1 MMLNIVEKTFKILI
15 ANRGEIAIRI
25 IRAAKLLGFKTVA
38 VYSSSDRDAL
48 HVAMA
53 DEAIQIGP
61 ANANKSYLNSHAI
74 IAAAEI
80 TKADAIHPGYGFLSE
95 NATFAKE
102 VESSGIIFVGPNSS
116 TIAQMGDKAK
126 ARLFM
131 SEAGVPIVSGSD
143 SFFED
148 VDIGFKQAKKIGYP
162 VMLKSVAGGGGKG
175 MRLVSNQDSFKSL
188 FEVAQSEIMAS
199 VGDPRMYLEKFVSKP
214 RHIEVQILG
223 DGLGNAIVL
232 GERDCTIQSHHQK
245 VIEEAPSH
253 LLDETTRKKMLAVS
267 LNAVKRMAYR
277 SAGTF
282 EFLYQGPG
290 KFYFME
296 MNTRIQVEHAIS
308 EEVSGIDIVSAQ
320 IQLASGRNINDIS
333 IGSKNNYAIEA
344 RVSALSAGTI
354 TGLHLPTGLGI
365 RIETAVYQGY
375 KVPPYYDAMI
385 VKIIA
390 TGMTRHETLKRLQIA
405 IEETVILGV
414 DTNLDL
420 LMRIIIHPDYM
431 SDKNKT
437 DIDWLDFQM
446 KE

>member
-1 MMLNIVEKTFKILI
+1 MGEKFVDNFKVLI
-15 ANRGEIAIRI
+15 ANRGEIAVRI
-25 IRAAKLLGFKTVA
+25 IRAVKMLGFQTVA
-38 VYSSSDRDAL
+38 VYSSADKDSL

-53 DEAIQIGP
+53 DESVQIGP
-61 ANANKSYLNSHAI
+61 SNVSDSYLNQKAI
-74 IAAAEI
+74 LAAAEI
-80 TKADAIHPGYGFLSE
+80 THADAIHPGYGFLSE
-95 NATFAKE
+95 NPNFAKQVEEMGIVFIGPTSE
-102 VESSGIIFVGPNSS
+102 V
-116 TIAQMGDKAK
+116 IAQMGDKEK
-126 ARLFM
+126 ARQFM

-267 LNAVKRMAYR
+267 LNAVKKMAYR

-320 IQLASGRNINDIS
+320 IQLASGRTINDIS
-333 IGSKNNYAIEA
+333 IGSKNNFAIEA

>member
-1 MMLNIVEKTFKILI
+1 MGEKFVDNFKVLI
-15 ANRGEIAIRI
+15 ANRGEIAVRI
-25 IRAAKLLGFKTVA
+25 IRAVKMLGFQTVA
-38 VYSSSDRDAL
+38 VYSSADKDSL

-53 DEAIQIGP
+53 DESVQIGP
-61 ANANKSYLNSHAI
+61 SNVSDSYLNQKAI
-74 IAAAEI
+74 LAAAEI
-80 TKADAIHPGYGFLSE
+80 THADAIHPGYGFLSE
-95 NATFAKE
+95 NPNFAKQVEEMGIVFIGPTSE
-102 VESSGIIFVGPNSS
+102 V
-116 TIAQMGDKAK
+116 IAQMGDKEK
-126 ARLFM
+126 ARQFM

-320 IQLASGRNINDIS
+320 IQLASGRTINDIS
-333 IGSKNNYAIEA
+333 IGSKNNFAIEA

>member
-1 MMLNIVEKTFKILI
+1 MVKKFVDNFKVLI
-15 ANRGEIAIRI
+15 ANRGEIAVRI
-25 IRAAKLLGFKTVA
+25 IRAAKMLGFQTVA
-38 VYSSSDRDAL
+38 VYSSADKDSL

-53 DEAIQIGP
+53 DESVQIGP
-61 ANANKSYLNSHAI
+61 SNVADSYLNQKAI
-74 IAAAEI
+74 LAAAEI
-80 TKADAIHPGYGFLSE
+80 THADAIHPGYGFLSE
-95 NATFAKE
+95 NPNFAKQVEEMGIVFIGPTSE
-102 VESSGIIFVGPNSS
+102 V
-116 TIAQMGDKAK
+116 IAQMGDKEK
-126 ARLFM
+126 ARQFM

-267 LNAVKRMAYR
+267 LNAVKKMAYR

-320 IQLASGRNINDIS
+320 IQLASGRHINDIS
-333 IGSKNNYAIEA
+333 IGSKNNFAIEA

-390 TGMTRHETLKRLQIA
+390 TGMTRYETLKRLQIA

-414 DTNLDL
+414 ETNLDL

>member
-1 MMLNIVEKTFKILI
+1 MGEKFVDNFKVLI
-15 ANRGEIAIRI
+15 ANRGEIAVRI
-25 IRAAKLLGFKTVA
+25 IRDVKMLGFQTVA
-38 VYSSSDRDAL
+38 VYSSADKDSL

-53 DEAIQIGP
+53 DESVQIGP
-61 ANANKSYLNSHAI
+61 PNVANSYLNQKAI
-74 IAAAEI
+74 LAAAEI
-80 TKADAIHPGYGFLSE
+80 THADAIHPGYGFLSE
-95 NATFAKE
+95 NPNFAKHVEEMGIVFIGPTSE
-102 VESSGIIFVGPNSS
+102 V
-116 TIAQMGDKAK
+116 IAQMGDKEK
-126 ARLFM
+126 ARQFM

-320 IQLASGRNINDIS
+320 IQLASGRTINDIS
-333 IGSKNNYAIEA
+333 IGSKNNFAIEA

-414 DTNLDL
+414 ETNLDL

>member
-1 MMLNIVEKTFKILI
+1 MGEKFVDNFKVLI
-15 ANRGEIAIRI
+15 ANRGEIAVRI
-25 IRAAKLLGFKTVA
+25 IRAVKMLGFQTVA
-38 VYSSSDRDAL
+38 VYSSADKDSL

-53 DEAIQIGP
+53 DESVQIGP
-61 ANANKSYLNSHAI
+61 SNVSDSYLNQKAI
-74 IAAAEI
+74 LAAAEI
-80 TKADAIHPGYGFLSE
+80 THADAIHPGYGFLSE
-95 NATFAKE
+95 NPNFAKQVEEMGIVFIGPTSE
-102 VESSGIIFVGPNSS
+102 V
-116 TIAQMGDKAK
+116 IAQMGDKEK
-126 ARLFM
+126 ARQFM